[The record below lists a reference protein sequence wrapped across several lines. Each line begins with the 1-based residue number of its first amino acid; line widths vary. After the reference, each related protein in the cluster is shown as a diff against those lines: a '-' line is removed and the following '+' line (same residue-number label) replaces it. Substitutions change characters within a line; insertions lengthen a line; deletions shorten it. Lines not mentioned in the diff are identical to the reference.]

1 MAGLRGETV
10 RHWAREAQDIEFAP
24 EHAAG
29 IARAIEP
36 VAVAAKKAGAALPF
50 DSEPADFVRAQRRW
64 VEKLR

>member
-10 RHWAREAQDIEFAP
+10 RQWAREAQDIEFAGD
-24 EHAAG
+24 HAAG

-36 VAVAAKKAGAALPF
+36 VAAAARAAEKAVPF

-64 VEKLR
+64 QGPAR